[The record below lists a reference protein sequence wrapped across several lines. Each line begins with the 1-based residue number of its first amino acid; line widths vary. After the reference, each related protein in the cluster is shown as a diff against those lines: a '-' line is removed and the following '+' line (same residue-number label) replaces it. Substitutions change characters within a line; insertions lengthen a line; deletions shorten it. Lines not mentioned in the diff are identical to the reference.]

1 MRKMRKIYGC
11 VVLRLDCALFS
22 VKITNASYSMV
33 AHEMRPLTTNTKEL
47 RVVSRHP
54 AKLTISLRYKSC
66 LMGDN

>member
-1 MRKMRKIYGC
+1 
-11 VVLRLDCALFS
+11 
-22 VKITNASYSMV
+22 MV
-33 AHEMRPLTTNTKEL
+33 AREMRPLTTNTKEL